1 MRNSF
6 VLFNS
11 CFVFVALF
19 ADITNNL
26 AIFLVAMLVVNMA
39 LKAGRVD
46 ELVTEATLGLTDSVC
61 NKKMSYTRLTAS
73 CLPTGICRAAYARAL
88 SGSSRF

>member
-1 MRNSF
+1 MRNPF
-6 VLFNS
+6 VLFDS

-26 AIFLVAMLVVNMA
+26 ALLVAMLVVNMA

-61 NKKMSYTRLTAS
+61 NKNMSYTRLTAS